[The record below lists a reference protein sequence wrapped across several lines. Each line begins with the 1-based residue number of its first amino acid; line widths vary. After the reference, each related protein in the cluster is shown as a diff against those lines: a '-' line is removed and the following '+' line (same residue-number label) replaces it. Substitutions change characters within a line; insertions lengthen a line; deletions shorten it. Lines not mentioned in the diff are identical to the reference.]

1 MIIFMGEHLNYEWT
15 GEIPTPLGWID
26 HEFFTKWLLK
36 LFVKNIPQT
45 RPVLLLLDGHSS
57 HYTPEA
63 VKIAAKNEIA
73 LFICHPILFT
83 WPNHLMLV
91 FWTTVKTLI

>member
-1 MIIFMGEHLNYEWT
+1 MDRRNAKQKYGMS
-15 GEIPTPLGWID
+15 PLGWID
-26 HEFFTKWLLK
+26 HEFFAKWLLK

-73 LFICHPILFT
+73 LFYLP
-83 WPNHLMLV
+83 PNTIHV
-91 FWTTVKTLI
+91 A